1 MEKIIY
7 DIGANNGDDLAY
19 YLKKANVVVACEAD
33 PNLCNFMGDK
43 FKKEITDGRLIIE
56 NFVISEGIES
66 ESVPFYRHLQ
76 ANILNQFPEPSQD
89 KIGEY
94 EKIYLPA
101 KTASSV
107 VKKYGDPHYI
117 KIDVEFY
124 DQAILRDLFKN
135 EIRPEYIS
143 AESHNIEVFCIL
155 VAVGNYKNFKLID
168 GQSVNNIYRN
178 HSIKTN
184 HGTIEEITFPH
195 HAAGPFGDDIKGE
208 CLHQNDFINVLVS
221 EKLGWKDIHAKK

>member
-94 EKIYLPA
+94 EKI
-101 KTASSV
+101 
-107 VKKYGDPHYI
+107 
-117 KIDVEFY
+117 
-124 DQAILRDLFKN
+124 
-135 EIRPEYIS
+135 
-143 AESHNIEVFCIL
+143 
-155 VAVGNYKNFKLID
+155 
-168 GQSVNNIYRN
+168 
-178 HSIKTN
+178 
-184 HGTIEEITFPH
+184 
-195 HAAGPFGDDIKGE
+195 
-208 CLHQNDFINVLVS
+208 
-221 EKLGWKDIHAKK
+221 